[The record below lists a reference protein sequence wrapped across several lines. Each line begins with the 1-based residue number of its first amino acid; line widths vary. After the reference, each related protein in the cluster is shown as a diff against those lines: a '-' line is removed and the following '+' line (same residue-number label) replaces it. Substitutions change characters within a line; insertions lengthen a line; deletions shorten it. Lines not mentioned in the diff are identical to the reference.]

1 MNILLI
7 TNDWKPKKGGIT
19 TYLSNLSENSKN
31 NIFVYGPNWIAGENT
46 FKSTENFLWNPN
58 KVFSDVQK
66 IINEN
71 KFDIILHGSSNPNFL
86 FVNKLNTLDIPD
98 SPKNVKIPQFMICHG
113 AEFNVLNYF
122 PIIRTVLKKNLNNL
136 NKIFTVSDFSRKKL
150 EDITETQI
158 HNIGAGID
166 IPNFEKEYEVNE
178 KITIGV
184 VSRLVSRKKINWLID
199 VTHEIREAGIPIQL
213 KIFGFGKQENYLK
226 KLSNVSAADIS
237 FLKDE
242 SEDDLSNFYKSI
254 DIFAMPSQSKYFG
267 IEFEGLG
274 LVYLEAASYGVPV
287 IVGASGGAI
296 ETIIPGK
303 TGFVAGD
310 KKILKESILY
320 FINNPEKIEEF
331 GLEGRKFVSNFYNW
345 EKLIDKIITET
356 LKINSLESILF
367 KKMLYL
373 YTP

>member
-31 NIFVYGPNWIAGENT
+31 NIFVYGPNWIVGENT

-122 PIIRTVLKKNLNNL
+122 PIIRTILKKNLNNL

-178 KITIGV
+178 KITVGV

-199 VTHEIREAGIPIQL
+199 VTHEIREAGVPIQL

-226 KLSNVSAADIS
+226 KLSNVSAADIA

-331 GLEGRKFVSNFYNW
+331 GLEGRKFVRDFYNW
-345 EKLIDKIITET
+345 EKLIDKI
-356 LKINSLESILF
+356 ESNI
-367 KKMLYL
+367 
-373 YTP
+373 

>member
-7 TNDWKPKKGGIT
+7 TNDWKPKKGGIS

-31 NIFVYGPNWIAGENT
+31 NFFIYGPKWISGENT
-46 FKSTENFLWNPN
+46 FKSTENFLWNPI

-86 FVNKLNTLDIPD
+86 FVNKLNTLDIPN

-122 PIIRTVLKKNLNNL
+122 PIIRTILKKNLNNL

-150 EDITETQI
+150 QDMTETQI
-158 HNIGAGID
+158 HNIGAGIN
-166 IPNFEKEYEVNE
+166 IPNFEKKYELNE
-178 KITIGV
+178 GITVGV

-199 VTHEIREAGIPIQL
+199 VTHEIREEGIPIEL
-213 KIFGFGKQENYLK
+213 KIFGFGKQENYLR
-226 KLSNVSAADIS
+226 KLSNVSAVDVS
-237 FLKDE
+237 FIKE
-242 SEDDLSNFYKSI
+242 VNEDDLTNFYKSI
-254 DIFAMPSQSKYFG
+254 DLFAMPSKSKYFG

-274 LVYLEAASYGVPV
+274 LVYLEAASYGIPV
-287 IVGASGGAI
+287 IVGPSGGAI

-320 FINNPEKIEEF
+320 FIENPEKIEEF
-331 GLEGRKFVSNFYNW
+331 GLEGKKFVNDFYNW
-345 EKLIDKIITET
+345 DKLLEKI
-356 LKINSLESILF
+356 ESNI
-367 KKMLYL
+367 
-373 YTP
+373 